1 MSKTFKGRAVLPG
14 KLEGKALVTKTGF
27 NAYASF
33 YYSLHETADVA
44 ECADAG
50 NKELYR
56 KRLDGRIICLPNT
69 TGSTSAGA
77 VWQRIVSLGV
87 APKAMLFSQS
97 IDSLAA
103 GGLIVADIW
112 EEKRIVTIDQL
123 GDTFLTSVQDGDWV
137 VIQEDGTV
145 SISNDQDLP

>member
-1 MSKTFKGRAVLPG
+1 MSRTFKGRAILHG
-14 KLEGKALVTKTGF
+14 KLEGEALVTHAGF

-33 YYSLHETADVA
+33 YNSLHEDVVSA
-44 ECADAG
+44 ECADSG
-50 NKELYR
+50 NKELYGE
-56 KRLDGRIICLPNT
+56 RLDGKVICLPNT

-87 APKAMLFSQS
+87 APLAMLFSQP

-103 GGLIVADIW
+103 GGLIIADNW
-112 EEKRIVTIDQL
+112 AGKRIVTIDQL
-123 GDTFLTSVQDGDWV
+123 GETFLTSIQDGDWV

-145 SISNDQDLP
+145 SISNDLDLP

>member
-1 MSKTFKGRAVLPG
+1 VSRRFNGRAVQPG
-14 KLEGKALVTKTGF
+14 KLEGEALVTHAGF

-33 YYSLHETADVA
+33 YNSLHDGVVSAK
-44 ECADAG
+44 CADSG
-50 NKELYR
+50 NKELYK
-56 KRLDGRIICLPNT
+56 KRLDGKIICLPNT

-77 VWQRIVSLGV
+77 VWQRIARLGV
-87 APKAMLFSQS
+87 APRAMLFSLQ

-112 EEKRIVTIDQL
+112 AGERIVTIDEL
-123 GDTFLTSVQDGDWV
+123 GQAFLKSVKDGDWI

-145 SISNDQDLP
+145 IIN